1 MNTSCQ
7 VIDLEDFVAQS
18 LGSMVRGVQ
27 KAQNELANTE
37 AVINPEGT
45 AQRIAL
51 EEEFSTPPRF
61 PEIEFEVGV
70 VVSKAAGGK
79 TGFKVS
85 VPCFSLDA
93 GADGSHSTAVTNRL
107 RFTIPVMLPPGQFI
121 KPGKSS
127 YE

>member
-1 MNTSCQ
+1 MTQANPAM
-7 VIDLEDFVAQS
+7 DLEDFVAQS
-18 LGSMVRGVQ
+18 LTSLIRGVQ
-27 KAQNELANTE
+27 KAQDELANSE

-51 EEEFSTPPRF
+51 QEYTTPPRF

-79 TGFKVS
+79 AGFKVS
-85 VPCFSLDA
+85 VPSFSLDA

-107 RFTIPVMLPPGQFI
+107 RFSIPVMLPPGQFI
-121 KPGKSS
+121 KPGRSS
-127 YE
+127 DE

>member
-1 MNTSCQ
+1 M
-7 VIDLEDFVAQS
+7 DLEDFVAQS
-18 LGSMVRGVQ
+18 LTSLIRGVQ
-27 KAQNELANTE
+27 KAQDELANSE

-51 EEEFSTPPRF
+51 EEGFSTPPRF

-79 TGFKVS
+79 AGFKVS
-85 VPCFSLDA
+85 VPSFSLDA
-93 GADGSHSTAVTNRL
+93 GADGSHTTAITNRL
-107 RFTIPVMLPPGQFI
+107 RFRIPVMLPPGQFI

-127 YE
+127 DE